1 MMKRATFFSL
11 VVFALVASYVL
22 FGALT
27 QFLQGV
33 LEWKAAG
40 FVIGAALGFGILL
53 GGIFYVLFTFV
64 CRLISVALAKDDRY
78 VPSRAVVLA
87 CAAVVV
93 LTTAY
98 SVRVSYIEGAAE
110 LAQAD
115 SRRRAVEAERAR
127 VAALTPEKREA
138 ELKQQR
144 EKAEA
149 ARAVQAAVR
158 AAQDAEIAKKKQR
171 DAQLQFAAL
180 GAVQLKSGM
189 KDPDT
194 FELKSAI
201 VSPTGTA
208 CYEFRATNSFGAKL
222 KGQAVLTSKGKF
234 LLAEKD
240 GDRFVRAWNSGCLI
254 GGDDIAPWLRMTGA
268 LNR

>member
-1 MMKRATFFSL
+1 MKRATFFSL

-27 QFLQGV
+27 QLLQGA

-40 FVIGAALGFGILL
+40 FVIGMALGLGILFA
-53 GGIFYVLFTFV
+53 GIFYLLFNFV
-64 CRLISVALAKDDRY
+64 CGLISAALVKDERY
-78 VPSRAVVLA
+78 IPSRAVILA

-98 SVRVSYIEGAAE
+98 SVRMFYTEGAAE
-110 LAQAD
+110 LAAKHAQAD
-115 SRRRAVEAERAR
+115 TYRRVFDAELAR
-127 VAALTPEKREA
+127 LAALTPEQREA

-144 EKAEA
+144 DKAEA
-149 ARAVQAAVR
+149 AAAAR
-158 AAQDAEIAKKKQR
+158 DAESAKKKQR
-171 DAQLQFAAL
+171 DAQLEFAAL
-180 GAVQLKSGM
+180 GAAQLKNGV

-194 FELKSAI
+194 FELKSAV

-222 KGQAVLTSKGKF
+222 RGQALLTSKGKF
-234 LLAEKD
+234 LLAERD
-240 GDRFVRAWNSGCLI
+240 GGKFVRVWNSDCTM
-254 GGDDIAPWLRMTGA
+254 GGDDIAPWLSMTGA